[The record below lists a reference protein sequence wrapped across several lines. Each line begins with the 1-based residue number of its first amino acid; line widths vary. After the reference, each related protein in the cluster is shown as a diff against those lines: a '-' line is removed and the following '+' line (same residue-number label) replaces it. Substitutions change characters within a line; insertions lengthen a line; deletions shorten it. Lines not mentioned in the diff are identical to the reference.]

1 MELTYFNPY
10 SRNEADFLAKLVAR
24 CSTLNSCLRQ
34 IRLVQHE
41 RSARHHLIVA
51 SRGYGKTSL
60 LRRIA
65 VAIRAERDLLERF
78 IGLTFREQQDNV
90 ISVNVFWRKLKWT
103 PKSRQ

>member
-1 MELTYFNPY
+1 M
-10 SRNEADFLAKLVAR
+10 
-24 CSTLNSCLRQ
+24 
-34 IRLVQHE
+34 
-41 RSARHHLIVA
+41 
-51 SRGYGKTSL
+51 
-60 LRRIA
+60 RRIA